1 MSHIRSDFPEPYE
14 SPADGLRGKTSIFS
28 HPVYLFLREFSLQ
41 DSRGGSQP
49 CLPVL
54 RKKAT
59 DLWIAT
65 QLNRLPDCD
74 WVHLVFTLPDTL
86 WQVFESN
93 RWLLNDVC
101 RLAVENL
108 LYTARK
114 RGPEPGIFCAIHTY
128 GRRLNWHPHV
138 HVSVTCGGLNKH
150 GQWKKLSFPKD
161 AMRSWWM
168 WNMRLLLLKAWSEGM
183 AMPESLS
190 HITTESQ
197 WRSLV
202 LKAGGKYWHVYM
214 SKKTAGGRNTARYLG
229 RYLKKPPIAASRLA
243 HYNGGASLSFRYLDH
258 KTGETATETLTQREL
273 VARLKQHIP
282 EKFFKMVR
290 YFGFLANRMCGEK
303 LPQVYR
309 ALGMDK
315 PEPVAKV
322 CYVQMVKQF
331 LSRDPFE
338 CVLCGGRMVY
348 RRAIAGLNVSGLKK
362 NTRDI
367 SL

>member
-1 MSHIRSDFPEPYE
+1 
-14 SPADGLRGKTSIFS
+14 
-28 HPVYLFLREFSLQ
+28 
-41 DSRGGSQP
+41 
-49 CLPVL
+49 
-54 RKKAT
+54 
-59 DLWIAT
+59 
-65 QLNRLPDCD
+65 
-74 WVHLVFTLPDTL
+74 
-86 WQVFESN
+86 
-93 RWLLNDVC
+93 
-101 RLAVENL
+101 
-108 LYTARK
+108 
-114 RGPEPGIFCAIHTY
+114 
-128 GRRLNWHPHV
+128 
-138 HVSVTCGGLNKH
+138 
-150 GQWKKLSFPKD
+150 
-161 AMRSWWM
+161 
-168 WNMRLLLLKAWSEGM
+168 LKAWSEGL

-243 HYNGGASLSFRYLDH
+243 HYNGGASLNFRYLDH

-290 YFGFLANRMCGEK
+290 YFGFLANRVCGEK

-322 CYVQMVKQF
+322 CYAQMVKQF

-348 RRAIAGLNVSGLKK
+348 RRAIAGLNVEGLKK
-362 NTRDI
+362 NARDI
-367 SL
+367 SLLRYMPA